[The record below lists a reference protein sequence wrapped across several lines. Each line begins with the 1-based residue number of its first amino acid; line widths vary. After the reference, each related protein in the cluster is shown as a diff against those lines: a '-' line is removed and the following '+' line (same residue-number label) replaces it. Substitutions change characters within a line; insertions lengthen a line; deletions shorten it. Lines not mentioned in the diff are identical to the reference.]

1 MKTQHTLLLFFC
13 LIAGYFTLTPSMYAQ
28 SSTIDSLELIL
39 QTKEQTPTERLAT
52 IKELSWL
59 YIDADARKAVAT
71 CNEGIRLAKQE
82 KDESTASLL
91 YRFLGIAYT
100 SMNLYDSATIH
111 LYKAIEYAKKA
122 KNIYREIDVFITLGS
137 TCRVQSKFSEALEH
151 FFKAL
156 AFYEKVEGKEYVVGV
171 ILSNIGAIY
180 VDMKNYDQAI
190 AYILKSVEIKKIIND
205 EEGMAVNFLNLSLI
219 YHDKKD
225 YDKALEC
232 LKEADKLY
240 CNLNLIK
247 GQIRVNQGYAS
258 LYSVEKDYEKALE
271 YSKKALKMAQEHNFP
286 YTEADSYQLLANIS
300 FQLGKYND
308 CEEAALKMLE
318 IDSEAHPIRK
328 IAYANL
334 LMAYAAKRNIEK
346 AIFYWEKLDNEISD
360 FSNKNFQ
367 SSLSEMEVKYET
379 EKKELKITA
388 MEEERLLMIWL
399 SIACGLILLLVL
411 AFFIVRQRLAVNRR
425 KLAEQQVKQ
434 LEQEKQLMATQAV
447 LEGETAER
455 TRLAR
460 DLHDG
465 LGGMLS
471 VVKLNLNDVKKGASM
486 EGEDVMRFNQA
497 LNVLEDA
504 VHELRR
510 VAHNLM
516 PDSLTSYGLKV
527 SLNDFCNSIPIAEFH
542 YFGND
547 ERLDPK
553 LEVMI
558 YRTAHELVNNALKH
572 AEANRIVVQIVHEAD
587 RLALTVQDDGCGF
600 DLSEKT
606 GGTGLKNIRNR
617 VELYNG
623 RMDIWSKFGGGTEA
637 SVEFSLIE
645 S

>member
-1 MKTQHTLLLFFC
+1 MKTRHILLLFFC
-13 LIAGYFTLTPSMYAQ
+13 LMAGYFTRTPNMYAQ